1 MGLDAE
7 ALSFLAA
14 ARSTGVSFD
23 WSATLGR
30 QTFAASRQRVRESYA
45 LAGVPLGIAPRVV
58 RGWVDPILQ
67 DFGAKTVI
75 SVDASAYEGATYLH
89 DLNRPIPDDLAD
101 RFTMVLD
108 GGTLEHV
115 FDVPTALRNC
125 MRMVAPGGHLL
136 LVSPVNNEAGHGFY
150 QFSPEL
156 FYRTL
161 SAPYGFHV
169 EQMLL
174 LEHCRGRPRWYT
186 VADPDEVG
194 SRAQFRTRSVAY
206 LYVRAR
212 RIGPVPPFDPA
223 PQQSDYSARWGD
235 RWHRPAEG
243 AGLVSQVRAALS
255 RVPQAKALYL
265 RWRPNTAVWYKR
277 HDYRRLGTHFRPV
290 AGPAD
295 ATVG

>member
-14 ARSTGVSFD
+14 ARSTGVSFER
-23 WSATLGR
+23 SATRGR
-30 QTFAASRQRVRESYA
+30 QTFAASRTRVAGSYA
-45 LAGVPLGIAPRVV
+45 LAGVALGSAPRVV
-58 RGWVDPILQ
+58 RGWVDPILE
-67 DFGAKTVI
+67 DFGAKAVVSI
-75 SVDASAYEGATYLH
+75 DASAYEGATYLH

-174 LEHCRGRPRWYT
+174 LEHRRGRPRWYT

-223 PQQSDYSARWGD
+223 PQQSDYSARWDD

-243 AGLVSQVRAALS
+243 AGLVSQVRGALS

-265 RWRPNTAVWYKR
+265 HWRPNTAVWYRR

-295 ATVG
+295 ASVG